1 MPLSIE
7 PLTID
12 VTPGRQLGF
21 FWGGAAL
28 VCAAASPIA
37 PAAAG
42 ALPSCPFRMLVGIP
56 CLTCG
61 GTRALL
67 ALARFDVGAAFGWN
81 PLVAAAGILF
91 IAGGVVALGAALAGG
106 EVRTPRPTPLLRAA
120 LVLALAANWAFLV
133 VQGR

>member
-1 MPLSIE
+1 LS
-7 PLTID
+7 
-12 VTPGRQLGF
+12 PGRQLAF
-21 FWGGAAL
+21 LWGGAAL

-37 PAAAG
+37 PAFAR
-42 ALPSCPFRMLVGIP
+42 ALPSCPFRILVGLP

-61 GTRALL
+61 STRTLL
-67 ALARFDVGAAFGWN
+67 ALARLDVGAAFGWN

-91 IAGGVVALGAALAGG
+91 VAGGVVALGAALAGG
-106 EVRTPRPTPLLRAA
+106 EVPTPRPTPLLRAA